1 MREYNKD
8 NVDKTV
14 LALMYLSTFKDHFG
28 LRVWKGLD
36 RGVDWGVL
44 DILHEKRYSIT
55 LKSRTKPE
63 TITEQAVKIFRK
75 VIQEISGRR

>member
-1 MREYNKD
+1 VRKYNKD
-8 NVDKTV
+8 NVDKMV
-14 LALMYLSTFKDHFG
+14 LAPMYLSTYKDHFG
-28 LRVWKGLD
+28 LRVWKGL
-36 RGVDWGVL
+36 DWGVL